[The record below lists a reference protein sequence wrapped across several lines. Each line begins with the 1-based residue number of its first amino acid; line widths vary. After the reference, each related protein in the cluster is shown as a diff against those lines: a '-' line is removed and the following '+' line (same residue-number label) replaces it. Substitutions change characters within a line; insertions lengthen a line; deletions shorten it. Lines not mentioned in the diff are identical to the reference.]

1 MALYFDQFDT
11 FAGRA
16 AAAVDEDGA
25 LVEFHFVREGS
36 DGHLASAAR
45 ATHDP
50 ARLLDVRQ
58 QVADFFER
66 KRETFDLKLNPA
78 GTPFQQKVWRALCDI
93 PFGRTVSYQHIARQL
108 GDINAVRAVG
118 TANNRNP
125 IALVIPCHRVIGKDG
140 SMVGYGGGV
149 ALKRVLLDFES
160 PPLL

>member
-1 MALYFDQFDT
+1 MALYYDHFDT
-11 FAGRA
+11 AVGRA
-16 AAAVDEDGA
+16 AAAVDDDDA
-25 LVEFHFVREGS
+25 LVEFYFLREGG
-36 DGHLASAAR
+36 DGHLASPLR

-50 ARLLDVRQ
+50 ARLARVRQ
-58 QVADFFER
+58 QIAEFFDR

-125 IALVIPCHRVIGKDG
+125 IALIIPCHRVIGKDG
-140 SMVGYGGGV
+140 SMVGYGGGL
-149 ALKRVLLDFES
+149 ALKRALLDFET

>member
-1 MALYFDQFDT
+1 MALYYDHFDT
-11 FAGRA
+11 PVGRA
-16 AAAVDEDGA
+16 AAAVDDDDA
-25 LVEFHFVREGS
+25 LVEFYFLREVG
-36 DGHLASAAR
+36 DGHLASPLR
-45 ATHDP
+45 ATHDS
-50 ARLLDVRQ
+50 ARLSEVRRQ
-58 QVADFFER
+58 IADFFDR
-66 KRETFDLKLNPA
+66 RSETFDLKLNPA

-93 PFGRTVSYQHIARQL
+93 PFGQTVSYQHIARLL

-125 IALVIPCHRVIGKDG
+125 IALIIPCHRVIGKDG

>member
-1 MALYFDQFDT
+1 MAIYYDHFDT
-11 FAGRA
+11 AVGRA
-16 AAAVDEDGA
+16 AAAVDDDDA
-25 LVEFHFVREGS
+25 LVEFYFLREGG
-36 DGHLASAAR
+36 DGYLASPTR
-45 ATHDP
+45 AMHDP
-50 ARLLDVRQ
+50 VRLAEVRQ
-58 QVADFFER
+58 QIAAFFDR

-125 IALVIPCHRVIGKDG
+125 IALIIPCHRVIGKDG
-140 SMVGYGGGV
+140 SMVGYGGGLP
-149 ALKRVLLDFES
+149 LKRALLDFES